1 MSLRLRWTLAL
12 VALCLVQAGLVAAF
26 VSVRSE
32 AALEQ
37 FVYEQ
42 TRSDFIDEVEWHV
55 RTTGSL
61 EGFRPSSSESRGPGL
76 GPNGRPALHDRPAL
90 RDAEPPLARP
100 VDRRRSERS
109 DALPEAPPPPERRL
123 PPPLPTVRWGLVDAS
138 GRTVIRYGP
147 TPAGTRL
154 SADQLEGGTPVVVDG
169 DTLGRVLP
177 PLRVPE
183 SFAFPPD
190 SPGSHYAK
198 AIQSALLWGLGLALG
213 LAIVLGVVLASRAV
227 RPLRDLTDAAGRIA
241 DGEREAQV
249 EVRSSDEI
257 GQLAATFNAMSARIA
272 EANALRERM
281 TADIAHDLRTPLT
294 AIMGTLE
301 AVQDGSLP
309 LTTARIQA
317 ALGEAMRM
325 SRLVDDLHTLAL
337 MDAQEL
343 PVYPE
348 VLDPAEVLR
357 HVAQSYEAAI
367 RSAGLELAVEAQG
380 APRLRADPDRLV
392 QALGNLI
399 GNAIR
404 HTPEGGRITLR
415 AWGEGGEV
423 GLAVADT
430 GEGIP
435 PDVLPIVFERS
446 VRADAARS
454 GTGSG
459 LGLSIVR
466 SLVEAMGGRVEAA
479 SSLGEGTTMTLWLPC
494 APASRQP

>member
-12 VALCLVQAGLVAAF
+12 VGLCLVQATLVAAF
-26 VSVRSE
+26 VSVRSD
-32 AALEQ
+32 AALER

-42 TRSDFIDEVEWHV
+42 TRADFINSVEQHV
-55 RTTGSL
+55 RATGTV
-61 EGFRPSSSESRGPGL
+61 EGFDPRQADGQPPGPRPTLPG
-76 GPNGRPALHDRPAL
+76 GRPTGPSPRATEGAGP
-90 RDAEPPLARP
+90 PPLARGGREP
-100 VDRRRSERS
+100 GR
-109 DALPEAPPPPERRL
+109 
-123 PPPLPTVRWGLVDAS
+123 PPLPVVRWGLVDVS

-147 TPAGTRL
+147 TPIGTQL
-154 SADQLEGGTPVVVDG
+154 SEDLLEEVTPVVVEG
-169 DTLGRVLP
+169 AMVAYVLP
-177 PLRVPE
+177 PLNPPDTFE
-183 SFAFPPD
+183 FAPD
-190 SPGSHYAK
+190 SPGAHYAD
-198 AIQSALLWGLGLALG
+198 AIQSAFLWGLLLAVG
-213 LAIVLGVVLASRAV
+213 LAIALGIVLASRAA
-227 RPLRDLTDAAGRIA
+227 RPLQDLTDAAARVAEGDRA
-241 DGEREAQV
+241 TRV

-257 GQLAATFNAMSARIA
+257 GQLAAAFNTMSARIA

-281 TADIAHDLRTPLT
+281 TADISHDLRTPLT

-301 AVQDGSLP
+301 AVHNGSLP
-309 LTTARIQA
+309 LTPARVQA

-337 MDAQEL
+337 MDAHEL
-343 PVYPE
+343 PIYPD
-348 VLDPAEVLR
+348 VLDPVEVLR
-357 HVAQSYEAAI
+357 HVAQSYEASVRA
-367 RSAGLELAVEAQG
+367 AGLELAMEAQG
-380 APRLRADPDRLV
+380 APSLWADSDRLV

-415 AWGEGGEV
+415 AWGEGAEV
-423 GLAVADT
+423 GLAVEDT

-466 SLVEAMGGRVEAA
+466 SLVEAMGGRAEAA
-479 SSLGEGTTMTLWLPC
+479 SSMGEGTTITLWLPR
-494 APASRQP
+494 ASAL

>member
-1 MSLRLRWTLAL
+1 M
-12 VALCLVQAGLVAAF
+12 
-26 VSVRSE
+26 
-32 AALEQ
+32 
-37 FVYEQ
+37 
-42 TRSDFIDEVEWHV
+42 
-55 RTTGSL
+55 
-61 EGFRPSSSESRGPGL
+61 
-76 GPNGRPALHDRPAL
+76 
-90 RDAEPPLARP
+90 
-100 VDRRRSERS
+100 
-109 DALPEAPPPPERRL
+109 
-123 PPPLPTVRWGLVDAS
+123 DAS

-147 TPAGTRL
+147 TPAGTQL

-241 DGEREAQV
+241 DGEREARV
-249 EVRSSDEI
+249 DVRSSDEI

-367 RSAGLELAVEAQG
+367 RSAGLELAVEAEG